1 MATKSDRPGLLSK
14 MAMFVRNP
22 TKDWSELERPQP
34 EQDSGYDK
42 QVLKQM
48 IERKRQNDF
57 IRKREFDQ
65 LRKLRSRGVSAVAG
79 MGRPSVFQSS
89 MATDPDGRA
98 VTLKKID
105 EIEAQMS
112 KQWWKGKQDAA
123 SPQGSG
129 FPVAQT
135 PPREEVVPQ
144 PPAMAGAEPTV
155 PASMGMLNQSGSPEN
170 SGMPSGVSS
179 SDAADFL
186 ATEMGDG
193 MEPPPPVAKGRA
205 GSATAPMMGALAQS
219 YDGADVGFSTSKLF
233 AIDVEDM
240 ATDPELE
247 EAAIRFANGDDDGAE
262 SGLLEALRGGS
273 VSREVASSWAAALLD
288 LYRATRNRTR
298 FDQAVAE
305 FGYCFETMVP
315 QWNAIGE
322 ETEPMLAM
330 EFSGQAD
337 TGTSQAPS
345 VPAHDYSAG
354 AIWSSPSEL
363 NAQSMEELREAMAS
377 NPTPWHLDWS
387 RLVRINEDAMPL
399 MAGLFSSLCNEP
411 VALRFSGAATL
422 VDTLRTMMPSGDQSV
437 SPDWW
442 AMRLNAL
449 RTLKL
454 LDDFELAA
462 LDYCVTYEVSPPAW
476 QEARC
481 QYENVEDQQR
491 QEPPVPAQQVRVEAA
506 SGWGSGFSQM
516 ATAPIGLDGST
527 ALTLEL
533 KGDVLGDATQTLE
546 GLDTSKHGGE
556 GIVVSCR
563 GLVRVDFSAAG
574 SILNWVAM
582 RQAEGC
588 HVQFRDV
595 HRLVA
600 AFFNVIGIN
609 EHARVVPRPI

>member
-1 MATKSDRPGLLSK
+1 MATKDDRPGLLSK

-22 TKDWSELERPQP
+22 TKDWSDLERPQID
-34 EQDSGYDK
+34 QDSGFDK
-42 QVLKQM
+42 QVLKAM

-65 LRKLRSRGVSAVAG
+65 LRKLRSRGVSALAG

-123 SPQGSG
+123 AKGAG
-129 FPVAQT
+129 FPVNKTGPTEQKNPDPIA
-135 PPREEVVPQ
+135 
-144 PPAMAGAEPTV
+144 PAPLTVSQQFDTTATSDLGAD
-155 PASMGMLNQSGSPEN
+155 SRGPE
-170 SGMPSGVSS
+170 G
-179 SDAADFL
+179 ADFI

-193 MEPPPPVAKGRA
+193 MGPAAPAQAKAPAKPVRA
-205 GSATAPMMGALAQS
+205 SAMGALAQS
-219 YDGADVGFSTSKLF
+219 YDGAEVGFSTSKLF

-247 EAAIRFANGDDDGAE
+247 EAAIRFANGDDRGAE
-262 SGLLEALRGGS
+262 SGLLDALRGES
-273 VSREVASSWAAALLD
+273 AESTAALSWLTALLD
-288 LYRATRNRTR
+288 LYRATKNKAG
-298 FDQAVAE
+298 FDQGTQE
-305 FGYCFETMVP
+305 FAALLANIVP
-315 QWNAIGE
+315 QWVAIGE
-322 ETEPMLAM
+322 EPQGSASPVSRAARLT
-330 EFSGQAD
+330 
-337 TGTSQAPS
+337 APA
-345 VPAHDYSAG
+345 PDARDYSIG
-354 AIWSSPSEL
+354 AIWCSPAEL
-363 NAQSMEELREAMAS
+363 NALSMEALRDAMSS
-377 NPTPWHLDWS
+377 NPPPWHLDWS
-387 RLVRINEDAMPL
+387 KLVRIGEDAMPL

-411 VALRFSGAATL
+411 VTLRFSGATRL

-449 RTLKL
+449 RTLQL

-481 QYENVEDQQR
+481 QYSNVEA
-491 QEPPVPAQQVRVEAA
+491 EVSA
-506 SGWGSGFSQM
+506 SGQRSETSDWGSGFSQM
-516 ATAPIGLDGST
+516 ATVPMGIDDASLVK
-527 ALTLEL
+527 LEL
-533 KGDVLGDATQTLE
+533 KGNVLGDATQALN
-546 GLDTSKHGGE
+546 GIDPGAHQGE
-556 GIVVSCR
+556 CIVVSCR
-563 GLVRVDFSAAG
+563 GLIRVDFSAAG
-574 SILNWVAM
+574 SILNWVAL
-582 RQAEGC
+582 READGC
-588 HVQFRDV
+588 QVQFRDV

-609 EHARVVPRPI
+609 EHARVVPRVV

>member
-14 MAMFVRNP
+14 MALFVRNP
-22 TKDWSELERPQP
+22 TKDWSELERAQP
-34 EQDSGYDK
+34 EPDSGYDK

-65 LRKLRSRGVSAVAG
+65 LRKLRSRGVTAVAG

-123 SPQGSG
+123 SAQTQG
-129 FPVAQT
+129 FPVSK
-135 PPREEVVPQ
+135 EQ
-144 PPAMAGAEPTV
+144 PDGAAAAKAVAPTAPLPHSEP
-155 PASMGMLNQSGSPEN
+155 LGSTELSELPT
-170 SGMPSGVSS
+170 GVSIS
-179 SDAADFL
+179 GAAEFL

-193 MEPPPPVAKGRA
+193 MEPLPPPKVNKPRA
-205 GSATAPMMGALAQS
+205 GAAMGALAQS
-219 YDGADVGFSTSKLF
+219 YDGAEVGFSTSKLF

-262 SGLLEALRGGS
+262 TGLLDALRGGA
-273 VSREVASSWAAALLD
+273 VSHEVSCSWAAALLD
-288 LYRATRNRTR
+288 LYRATNNRAR
-298 FDQAVAE
+298 FDQAVHE
-305 FGYCFETMVP
+305 FSYCFETLLPV
-315 QWNAIGE
+315 WSAIGE
-322 ETEPMLAM
+322 EPEPVMADAAPAPGTNP
-330 EFSGQAD
+330 EPSGPNYAL
-337 TGTSQAPS
+337 
-345 VPAHDYSAG
+345 G
-354 AIWSSPSEL
+354 AIWSSPPEL
-363 NAQSMEELREAMAS
+363 SAQSMEELREAMAS

-387 RLVRINEDAMPL
+387 RLVRIGENAMPL

-411 VALRFSGAATL
+411 VSLRFSGADRL
-422 VDTLRTMMPSGDQSV
+422 VDTMRTMMPSGDQSV
-437 SPDWW
+437 NPDWW

-449 RTLKL
+449 RTLQM

-476 QEARC
+476 AEARC
-481 QYENVEDQQR
+481 HYENVEQQ
-491 QEPPVPAQQVRVEAA
+491 EEAASPTPKVRVEAA

-516 ATAPIGLDGST
+516 PTAPIGLDGSM
-527 ALTLEL
+527 AVRLDLNGE
-533 KGDVLGDATQTLE
+533 VLGDATQALA
-546 GLDTSKHGGE
+546 GFDTAGHAGD
-556 GIVVSCR
+556 GIVVSCK
-563 GLVRVDFSAAG
+563 GLIRVDFSAAG

-588 HVQFRDV
+588 HIQFRDV

-609 EHARVVPRPI
+609 EHARVVPRAI

>member
-22 TKDWSELERPQP
+22 TKDWAELERAQP
-34 EQDSGYDK
+34 EQDSGFDK

-123 SPQGSG
+123 NAQVAG
-129 FPVAQT
+129 FPVAK
-135 PPREEVVPQ
+135 PPLAPQ
-144 PPAMAGAEPTV
+144 MPPASAMQATV
-155 PASMGMLNQSGSPEN
+155 PAAMSVSEQFGTTESSEVGFGS
-170 SGMPSGVSS
+170 VSS
-179 SDAADFL
+179 ASAEFK

-193 MEPPPPVAKGRA
+193 MEPPPPPAKRR
-205 GSATAPMMGALAQS
+205 SSMGEVPVLSSLAQS
-219 YDGADVGFSTSKLF
+219 YDGADAGFSTSKLF

-247 EAAIRFANGDDDGAE
+247 EAAIRFANGDDEGAE
-262 SGLLEALRGGS
+262 GGLLAALRGDAPEQS
-273 VSREVASSWAAALLD
+273 IAAAWAAALLD
-288 LYRATRNRTR
+288 LYRATQDRAR
-298 FDQAVAE
+298 FDQAIAE
-305 FGYCFETMVP
+305 FSGLFENVLP
-315 QWNAIGE
+315 QWSAIGNE
-322 ETEPMLAM
+322 SAPVAVPGAGPATRSGPALRDYSVGAAWCSPAVLDALAM
-330 EFSGQAD
+330 ED
-337 TGTSQAPS
+337 
-345 VPAHDYSAG
+345 
-354 AIWSSPSEL
+354 
-363 NAQSMEELREAMAS
+363 LREAMAS

-387 RLVRINEDAMPL
+387 RLVRIAEDAMPL
-399 MAGLFSSLCNEP
+399 LSGLFHSLCDEP
-411 VALRFSGAATL
+411 VALRFSGASHL
-422 VDTLRTMMPSGDQSV
+422 VDTLRAMMPSGDQSV
-437 SPDWW
+437 NPDWW

-449 RTLKL
+449 RTLQL
-454 LDDFELAA
+454 HDDFELAA

-481 QYENVEDQQR
+481 QYENVEAEDAAVAR
-491 QEPPVPAQQVRVEAA
+491 GDA
-506 SGWGSGFSQM
+506 SGWGSGYSQIP
-516 ATAPIGLDGST
+516 TVPVGLHGEPAVS
-527 ALTLEL
+527 LEL
-533 KGDVLGDATQTLE
+533 KGDILGDATQALADFE
-546 GLDTSKHGGE
+546 AASDGGD
-556 GIVVSCR
+556 GIIVSCR
-563 GLVRVDFSAAG
+563 GLIRVDFSAAG

-582 RQAEGC
+582 REAEGC

-609 EHARVVPRPI
+609 EHARVIPRPI